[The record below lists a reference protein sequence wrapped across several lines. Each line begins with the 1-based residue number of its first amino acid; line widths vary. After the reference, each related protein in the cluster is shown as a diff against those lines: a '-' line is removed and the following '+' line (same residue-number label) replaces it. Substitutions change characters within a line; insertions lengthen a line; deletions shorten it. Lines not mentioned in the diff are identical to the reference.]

1 MATQITSISDLVKGI
16 GLGARPNLFRISF
29 TSADLTAANFNSDS
43 NFSFLCKAGQV
54 PASSIGI
61 IDVPLLGGRRYKIG
75 GDRSFADWTVTVM
88 VDGAMNVRK
97 NIEDYQAL
105 FVSNDYSGTLVG
117 DRSGTELTTVTVEH
131 LGADDT
137 TATRTYSL
145 INCWPSDISTI
156 DLSYDTT
163 DSLEEFTVTWSY
175 DYFTVTS

>member
-1 MATQITSISDLVKGI
+1 MATQITSISSLVSGI

-29 TSADLTAANFNSDS
+29 ASTDLTGGGKESA
-43 NFSFLCKAGQV
+43 FSFLCKAGQV
-54 PASSIGI
+54 PASSVGI

-97 NIEDYQAL
+97 NIEDYQKL
-105 FVSNDYSGTLVG
+105 FVSNDYNTTSVG
-117 DRSGTELTTVTVEH
+117 DRFGTALTTVTVEH
-131 LGADDT
+131 LGAT
-137 TATRTYSL
+137 GETAIRTYSL
-145 INCWPSDISTI
+145 NNCWPSDISTI

-175 DYFTVTS
+175 DYFTVA